1 MQCALYDADRCRSC
15 QWIERPIAE
24 QLAAKMADLQTLL
37 AGSTVGDWCA
47 PVCGPEQA
55 FRNKAKMVVSGSV
68 ERPLLGMLH
77 RDGTPED
84 LTDCPLYPPS
94 FAPVFAALKPFIA
107 RAGLTPYNVAR
118 KRGELKYLLLTE
130 SQLDGG
136 MMLRFVLRS
145 ETKLEQLRAALPWL
159 QAQLPQLK
167 VITAN
172 IQPVHMAIMEGEQEI
187 FFTEQQALAERFNGV
202 PLWIRP
208 QSFFQTNPTVAS
220 ALYATARDWVRALP
234 VNHMWD
240 LFCGVGGF
248 GLHCATPEMTL
259 TGIEIAP
266 EAIAC
271 AKQSAAELGL
281 DKLHFQ
287 ALDSTQFA
295 TAQADIPQ
303 LVLVNPPRRGIGK
316 ALCDYLSEMAPQ
328 YIIYSSCN
336 AQTMAKD
343 ITHLPGYRIEKV
355 QLFDMFPHTAH
366 YEVLTLL
373 VKSLSH

>member
-1 MQCALYDADRCRSC
+1 MQCALYDAGRCRSC
-15 QWIERPIAE
+15 QWIEQPIAD
-24 QLAAKMADLQTLL
+24 QLSAKMADLRMLL
-37 AGSTVGDWCA
+37 AQQAVEEWCA
-47 PVCGPEQA
+47 PVSGPEQA

-68 ERPLLGMLH
+68 EKPLLGMLH
-77 RDGTPED
+77 RDGTPVD
-84 LTDCPLYPPS
+84 LTDCPLYPAS
-94 FAPVFAALKPFIA
+94 FAPVFEALKPFIA

-130 SQLDGG
+130 SQRDGG

-145 ETKLEQLRAALPWL
+145 ENKIAQLRAALPAL

-187 FFTEQQALAERFNGV
+187 FFTDRQALAERFNDV

-248 GLHCATPEMTL
+248 GLHCATPAMTL
-259 TGIEIAP
+259 TGIEIAA

-271 AKQSAAELGL
+271 AKQSAAELRL
-281 DKLHFQ
+281 EKLHFQ

-295 TAQADIPQ
+295 TAQGSVPE

-316 ALCDYLSEMAPQ
+316 ALCDYLSQMAPPF
-328 YIIYSSCN
+328 IIYSSCN
-336 AQTMAKD
+336 ARTMATD
-343 ITHLPGYRIEKV
+343 IGNLPGYRVARV

-373 VKSLSH
+373 IKTGS